1 MSETEI
7 VERLKQSMNAV
18 MDARLEEVT
27 KTLHDRAEAAEAEAV
42 RLRERLADAE
52 RAAEV
57 RLARIE
63 VLRGAL
69 EIVGVET
76 QALKPEV
83 QQVRVGVLDLMRERD
98 DLRQQL
104 ATVTALVPEVDWLE
118 MIALFDE
125 PLGPTDCKGCPFDC
139 NCDLQCERVCKQA
152 GDLAARIRAWRGD
165 GDGEGGEDGKDNRD

>member
-1 MSETEI
+1 MSEILAATIEVQQEEI
-7 VERLKQSMNAV
+7 A
-18 MDARLEEVT
+18 D
-27 KTLHDRAEAAEAEAV
+27 
-42 RLRERLADAE
+42 LRERLVEVE

-69 EIVGVET
+69 EAVGADA

-83 QQVRVGVLDLMRERD
+83 QQVRDDVLDLMRERD

-165 GDGEGGEDGKDNRD
+165 GDGDGREEQEGESDGD